1 MRLEIAMEPKW
12 LDNYEKGVP
21 RDFTDT
27 EGTLNTM
34 FTEAVENHPGA
45 RSVIYFG
52 RSFSFAEMG
61 DMTRRMT
68 ATLRDLGVGKGDRV
82 ALILAN
88 VPQYIP
94 AHYGVLG
101 AGATVVP
108 NNPLNTDKELQYQLK
123 DAGATVVITL
133 DLLVPKLQRIWDET
147 DLRHC
152 IVCRVNDYLPGLKKY
167 LYPIKARLE
176 GHKRK
181 VPADDRFSLFTEC
194 MSRADPADGAPED
207 ISPDDLAMLLYT
219 GGTTG
224 RSKGAI
230 LTHRNLYS
238 NCKQVGSWLVDVQ
251 VEQEVIMAA
260 LPFFHSYGL
269 TTCLHFGSSIA
280 SPVILVPKFEVNSVM
295 KEIEKQ
301 KATIFPGVPTMYVAI
316 NTHPK
321 ADKFELSSI
330 RACLSGAA
338 PLPVEVQKKFEEI
351 TGGRLVEGFG
361 LSEASPVTHANP
373 IYGKRKIGTTGLPI
387 PGTDAAVVDPETKQE
402 LKAGEVGE
410 LAVRGP
416 QVMQGYWNMPE
427 ETAGQLQEGWLFTGD
442 MAQVDDEGYFAI
454 VDRKKDMIIAG
465 GYNIYPR
472 EVEEVVYE
480 HPSVLECGVIG
491 IPDEYRGEAVKA
503 YVVLKEGFEATEQQ
517 IIDHCSEGLAKFK
530 VPSEVVF
537 AEDLPKSLIGKI
549 LRKEIRGMD
558 EVGALKPV
566 EKE

>member
-1 MRLEIAMEPKW
+1 MEPIW
-12 LDNYEKGVP
+12 LENYEPGVP

-27 EGTLNTM
+27 EGTLNDM
-34 FTEAVENHPGA
+34 FTETVENHPEE

-52 RSFSFAEMG
+52 RSFTFAQMG
-61 DMTRRMT
+61 DMTRRIT
-68 ATLRDLGVGKGDRV
+68 AKLRDLGIEKDDRV

-94 AHYGVLG
+94 AHYGVMA

-108 NNPLNTDKELQYQLK
+108 NNPLYTDKELKEQLK
-123 DAGATVVITL
+123 DSGARVVITL
-133 DLLVPKLQRIWDET
+133 DLLVPKLLRIWGET
-147 DLRHC
+147 DLEHC
-152 IVCRVNDYLPGLKKY
+152 IVCRVNDYLPGIKKY

-181 VPADDRFSLFTEC
+181 VPSDGRFTLFTEV
-194 MSRADPADGAPED
+194 MAKYDPADGAPEKLTA
-207 ISPDDLAMLLYT
+207 DDRAMLLYT

-238 NCKQVGSWLVDVQ
+238 NCKQVGSWLVDIQ
-251 VEQEVIMAA
+251 AGQEVIMAA

-269 TTCLHFGSSIA
+269 TTCLHFGTSCA
-280 SPVILVPKFEVNSVM
+280 SPVVLVPKFEVGEVM
-295 KEIEKQ
+295 KEIQKQ
-301 KATIFPGVPTMYVAI
+301 KVTIFPGVPTMYVAI

-321 ADKFELSSI
+321 ASSFDLSSI

-338 PLPVEVQKKFEEI
+338 PLPVEVQKRFEEL

-373 IYGKRKIGTTGLPI
+373 VYGKRKIGTTGLPI
-387 PGTDAAVVDPETKQE
+387 PGTDAAVVDPVTKQE
-402 LKAGEVGE
+402 LKTGEVGE
-410 LAVRGP
+410 MAVRGP

-442 MAQVDDEGYFAI
+442 MAQVDEEGYFAI
-454 VDRKKDMIIAG
+454 VDRIKDMIIAG

-472 EVEEVVYE
+472 EVEEVLYE

-491 IPDEYRGEAVKA
+491 MPDEYRGEAVKA
-503 YVVLKEGFEATEQQ
+503 YVVLKEGAMATEQQ
-517 IIDHCSEGLAKFK
+517 LIDHCQEGLAKFK
-530 VPSEVVF
+530 VPDAVVF

-549 LRKEIRGMD
+549 LRKEIRRMD
-558 EVGALKPV
+558 DVGALKPV
-566 EKE
+566 DKE